1 MVLASLLASL
11 LAVSG
16 CGTTKS
22 RSVDA
27 RGMWISD
34 SGQMAIG
41 QVQVDAIPEN
51 VDSAIIHYAED
62 TAWLSPST
70 KTHKIDIVLT
80 GTNSTTNAS
89 SITEAI
95 CKAFVSVAPSFAT
108 TNANA
113 LKGKTVLDTI
123 EHNRTATQAERL
135 AKAAVESKCEGALA
149 ASASGTC
156 AGGTCSSASDTCP
169 NGSCPVAADSSA
181 AQEAK

>member
-1 MVLASLLASL
+1 MKKLMMICMVVASL

-70 KTHKIDIVLT
+70 KTHKIDVVLT
-80 GTNSTTNAS
+80 GTNSTVNAS
-89 SITEAI
+89 RITEAI
-95 CKAFVSVAPSFAT
+95 CKAFVSIVPAGGTRS
-108 TNANA
+108 
-113 LKGKTVLDTI
+113 
-123 EHNRTATQAERL
+123 
-135 AKAAVESKCEGALA
+135 S
-149 ASASGTC
+149 ASASTNQGTT
-156 AGGTCSSASDTCP
+156 APSPDPGTTAPSPECPECSVPGAQPLAAASTCP
-169 NGSCPVAADSSA
+169 ECKN
-181 AQEAK
+181 